1 MRWIAVAG
9 LLLTGVLI
17 ATTILTAYSQSGSI
31 DDART
36 YQYRYRPLQMGTQIE
51 IFLTG
56 RCSLGFPAYYE
67 RVVGDRIYVHY
78 GVVTASHCGNRT
90 LGWVYQNATGANNY
104 IGYFREEGRY
114 YDSRRRIAD
123 PNIPVDAAFI
133 EIEWYTYSPG
143 SPRPRPQI
151 VDNLLHE
158 LGITWR
164 ITDYLSSERT
174 LWDIYNR
181 SARVIKAG
189 RTTRFEAG
197 YIIPCTVDR
206 IACQLNSEWVF
217 FIFAYGA
224 PGDSGGLIY
233 WNYTVRTPH
242 DIQIRYM
249 GLGIAVASLRVD
261 CITVNGET
269 MCRPVMGNLLY
280 NIKRALGITPYRE

>member
-1 MRWIAVAG
+1 MGWIAVAG
-9 LLLTGVLI
+9 LLLTGILI

-31 DDART
+31 NDART

-56 RCSLGFPAYYE
+56 LCSLGFPAYYE
-67 RVVGDRIYVHY
+67 RVGANLIYVHY
-78 GVVTASHCGNRT
+78 GVVTASHCGNRSF
-90 LGWVYQNATGANNY
+90 WVFQNVSGSNNL
-104 IGYFREEGRY
+104 IGSFREEGRY
-114 YDSRRRIAD
+114 YDSRQRIAN

-133 EIEWYTYSPG
+133 EVESYAYSPG

-189 RTTRFEAG
+189 RTTGFEAG
-197 YIIPCTVDR
+197 YILQCALNR
-206 IACQLNSEWVF
+206 IACRLNGEWI
-217 FIFAYGA
+217 FIVSAYGA

-233 WNYTVRTPH
+233 WNYTVRTPY
-242 DIQIRYM
+242 DIQTRYM
-249 GLGIAVASLRVD
+249 GLGIGVALLRID
-261 CITVNGET
+261 CTTVNGET
-269 MCRPVMGNLLY
+269 MCRPIMGNLLY
-280 NIKRALGITPYRE
+280 NITRALGITPYRG